1 MLIYVPKETAI
12 LPRTGECIIDHWWI
26 IHPERGL
33 VFFVPSLRHSDMPA
47 PQCNLDQRVTDRLC
61 KQLYGNC
68 HVEQLS
74 IVFMAHA
81 AATRL
86 RMVMEENLEIG
97 QS

>member
-12 LPRTGECIIDHWWI
+12 LPRTGECIIDHWWV

-61 KQLYGNC
+61 KQLYSNC
-68 HVEQLS
+68 HVEQIS

-86 RMVMEENLEIG
+86 RMIMEENLEIG